1 MLTYSAK
8 LEMSGTAARL
18 KTWLPLMILKQ
29 IMDALDECQNSIVS
43 YRIVW
48 PGMNIIR
55 LLTLFYNLQ
64 ASYFVAAKITS

>member
-1 MLTYSAK
+1 
-8 LEMSGTAARL
+8 
-18 KTWLPLMILKQ
+18 MILKQ